1 MLRRPP
7 RSTRTDTLFPYTTL
21 FRSSHADVPA
31 FWTRLTAL
39 PDTLGRDAL
48 QLAILTATRSN
59 EVRFAV
65 WGEFDLDN
73 GIWSIPDARMKTK
86 ESHVVPLCRSAVA
99 LLRRM
104 RSERLALDGEIS
116 HEDIVCTSS
125 GTTLISEMTNKS

>member
-1 MLRRPP
+1 MA
-7 RSTRTDTLFPYTTL
+7 
-21 FRSSHADVPA
+21 HADVPA

-48 QLAILTATRSN
+48 KLAILTATRSN

-73 GIWSIPDARMKTK
+73 GIWSIPAARMKTK

-104 RSERLALDGEIS
+104 RSERLALEIGRAS
-116 HEDIVCTSS
+116 CRERVCQYVSFSVVAVSLKKKKEET
-125 GTTLISEMTNKS
+125 E

>member
-1 MLRRPP
+1 MA
-7 RSTRTDTLFPYTTL
+7 
-21 FRSSHADVPA
+21 HADVPA

-48 QLAILTATRSN
+48 KLAILTATRSN

-65 WGEFDLDN
+65 WGEFDLDT
-73 GIWSIPDARMKTK
+73 GIWSIPAARMNTK

-116 HEDIVCTSS
+116 HEALVFTYS
-125 GTTLISEMTNKS
+125 GKTPISDMTTIGRASCRDSGCQYV